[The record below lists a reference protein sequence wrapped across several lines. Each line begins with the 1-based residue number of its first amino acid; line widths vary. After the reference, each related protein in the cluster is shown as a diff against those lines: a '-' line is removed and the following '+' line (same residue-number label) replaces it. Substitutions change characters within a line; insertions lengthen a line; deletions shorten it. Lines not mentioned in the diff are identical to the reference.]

1 MRNVGT
7 LLPAIALFACLMLPV
22 PGRAATAAATALPP
36 PPPPASLWR
45 WELASQLRLLLEW
58 WPGEF
63 DNHEQVVRQSG
74 GGLSPLVHAPFRRVH
89 TTVRVVAAPAL
100 GEHVLAVE
108 TWADD
113 GADAPLRRELVAVAA
128 DTDARALRVRRY
140 AVARPDVVEDAAAL
154 AKAVPAGLTPLGDA
168 CDLLLRF
175 VGGQFQGALASAAC
189 ATPQGRADYELA
201 IGPRFVWERA
211 QGRDPKTGTITWE
224 LAPGSRFGWYQQTR
238 ARRYTCNVFGD
249 ADGVMAKT
257 RFVTQIHLHDQGGAA
272 EFAWPD
278 GRTLVFTI
286 HTRAFTSTP
295 NHEYPLFR
303 VHEKGNPVPIAYAY
317 AVDSNTRFGL
327 NLGWFYI
334 RCYDDADAT
343 PQELNEGRT

>member
-1 MRNVGT
+1 MRRVGSY
-7 LLPAIALFACLMLPV
+7 LSAFMVL
-22 PGRAATAAATALPP
+22 AAVATTSAAHAAAPPAASSPP
-36 PPPPASLWR
+36 PPSAASAWR
-45 WELASQLRLLLEW
+45 WELASELRLLMQW

-74 GGLSPLVHAPFRRVH
+74 GGLSPLVYAPFRRVH
-89 TTVRVVAAPAL
+89 TTVRAVDAPAL
-100 GEHVLAVE
+100 GERVLAIE
-108 TWADD
+108 TRSDD
-113 GADAPLRRELVAVAA
+113 AAEPLRRELVSIVP
-128 DTDARALRVRRY
+128 DIDARALRVRRY
-140 AVARPDVVEDAAAL
+140 AVNSPAMLDDRAAL
-154 AKAVPAGLTPLGDA
+154 TSATPPGLEPLAAG
-168 CDLLLRF
+168 CDVLLRF
-175 VGGQFQGALASAAC
+175 VGGQFQGSLASTSCPAAR
-189 ATPQGRADYELA
+189 GRAEYELA
-201 IGPRFVWERA
+201 IGPRFVWERSQA
-211 QGRDPKTGTITWE
+211 RDARSGAITE
-224 LAPGSRFGWYQQTR
+224 EMAPGSGFGWYQQTR

-249 ADGVMAKT
+249 EQGVMAKT

-286 HTRAFTSTP
+286 HTRAFTSAP

-317 AVDSNTRFGL
+317 AVDANTRFGL